1 MNSVFINI
9 DDNVKNKSVL
19 FISDDLE
26 ITEKIKLKEDS
37 LNYKILCFEENKFK
51 LLANKLNLFDVIV
64 FDNRASNDLSKFKK
78 IFEVTYKYSINI
90 PLIVLDNQLVHDID
104 IYKNC
109 NVYALLT
116 GQIYV
121 NQILSNISLCISFSH
136 LNRRVELEEGYY
148 FDMSRELL
156 FLNKKM
162 VKLTKTE
169 RALLKL
175 LVERKNQLVTYETI
189 EKIVWNN
196 KKFSKYTL
204 RNMVKHIRE
213 KSDINLIRNSS
224 NRGYIINSL

>member
-9 DDNVKNKSVL
+9 DENVKNKSVL

-26 ITEKIKLKEDS
+26 ICEKLKENEES
-37 LNYKILCFEENKFK
+37 LNYKVLCFEENKFN
-51 LLANKLNLFDVIV
+51 LLTNKLNLFDVII
-64 FDNRASNDLSKFKK
+64 FDNRTSNDLTKFRKL
-78 IFEVTYKYSINI
+78 FEASYKYTINI
-90 PLIVLDNQLVHDID
+90 PLIVLDNQLENDIE

-109 NVYALLT
+109 NVYAVLT
-116 GQIYV
+116 GNICI
-121 NQILSNISLCISFSH
+121 NQILSNISLCLAFNHS
-136 LNRRVELEEGYY
+136 NRRVNLEEGYY

-175 LVERKNQLVTYETI
+175 LVERRNQLVTYETI
-189 EKIVWNN
+189 EKIVWND

-204 RNMVKHIRE
+204 RNIVKHIRE
-213 KSDINLIRNSS
+213 KSSNNIIRNSS
-224 NRGYIINSL
+224 NRGYVVNSQ